1 MYDRTLDGETLTFG
15 HEGVLYRNS
24 FVMYDKGSES
34 LWVHVTG
41 EAIKGPKKGSQ
52 LRFLPS
58 VIVPWGYWRQE
69 HPETTVL
76 LGEMVEGFMGSFT
89 LQNRLSSYGLSV
101 GEGRDVT
108 LFRYALLAQVPV
120 LNTQVGEEPAV
131 VTFDEEIVLGA
142 AFSTQLG
149 ERKLHFDPIL
159 ELSKPSAAPEEDS
172 ASPSAPAAEAPK
184 RAVTTMRDSE
194 TGSVWD
200 IRNGRCLRG
209 PLAGERLKP
218 LTATAWLGKRWVHF
232 FPEGKVVGL
241 PKAD

>member
-1 MYDRTLDGETLTFG
+1 MYDRSLDGETLTFG

-58 VIVPWGYWRQE
+58 VIVPWGFWRTE

-76 LGEMVEGFMGSFT
+76 LGKMVEGFMGSFN
-89 LQNRLSSYGLSV
+89 LPQRLASYGLSV
-101 GEGRDVT
+101 GEGRNVT
-108 LFRYALLAQVPV
+108 LFRYALLSQVPV
-120 LNTQVGEEPAV
+120 LNTQVGEEPVV
-131 VTFDEEIVLGA
+131 VTFAEEIALGA

-159 ELSKPSAAPEEDS
+159 VLSKPSAASESKSELPSKS
-172 ASPSAPAAEAPK
+172 A
-184 RAVTTMRDSE
+184 AVVPQPTVSTMRDSE

>member
-1 MYDRTLDGETLTFG
+1 VYDRTLDGETLTFG

-24 FVMYDKGSES
+24 FVMYDHGSES

-58 VIVPWGYWRQE
+58 VIVPWGFWRKE

-76 LGEMVEGFMGSFT
+76 LGEMVEGFMGAFS
-89 LQNRLSSYGLSV
+89 LQNRLSSNGLSV
-101 GEGRDVT
+101 GEGRNVT
-108 LFRYALLAQVPV
+108 LFRYELLSQVPV
-120 LNTQVGEEPAV
+120 LNTQVGEEPVV
-131 VTFDEEIVLGA
+131 VTFAEEIVLGA

-149 ERKLHFDPIL
+149 ERQLHFDPIL
-159 ELSKPSAAPEEDS
+159 ELSKPSE
-172 ASPSAPAAEAPK
+172 ASEPPSGASSGSGSEAPK
-184 RAVTTMRDSE
+184 PIVSTMRDSE
-194 TGSVWD
+194 TGSIWD